1 MSKIVNDLKS
11 ADEERSNVIS
21 PSEKNAQI
29 FVKNTKGVKMRKT
42 WFTWAIV
49 TTAVVAVFF
58 AFNYQGSRDAVPLSE
73 IFPDEEVFP
82 VDVEYEFVQD
92 ETVQAE
98 ENTAKTQEKVDEA
111 VSITKEVQTIAP
123 KVSEVPAVTLS
134 KIETVNN
141 FNYTVQIASFK
152 NQKRAKEAL
161 TKIRAKVP
169 SAYVSS
175 HDLGVKGVWYRIY
188 AGQFDL
194 RSEAEVTLND
204 IKQSYDSSFIISP
217 RKSK

>member
-1 MSKIVNDLKS
+1 MSKITNALKRV
-11 ADEERSNVIS
+11 DEERSNAVS
-21 PSEKNAQI
+21 PSEKSAQI
-29 FVKNTKGVKMRKT
+29 FVKNTKGVRMRKT

-58 AFNYQGSRDAVPLSE
+58 AFNYQGSRDAVPLSQ

-82 VDVEYEFVQD
+82 VDIEYEFVQD
-92 ETVQAE
+92 ETVQTQ
-98 ENTAKTQEKVDEA
+98 ENTVKTQAKVEETASISQKEKII
-111 VSITKEVQTIAP
+111 SL
-123 KVSEVPAVTLS
+123 KVSEAPAVTLS
-134 KIETVNN
+134 NN
-141 FNYTVQIASFK
+141 ESVDSFNYTVQIASFK

-161 TKIRAKVP
+161 AKIRNKIPA
-169 SAYVSS
+169 AYISS

-188 AGQFDL
+188 AGQFKL

-204 IKQSYDSSFIISP
+204 IKQNYDSSFIISP

>member
-1 MSKIVNDLKS
+1 MFMSKMANALRRAS
-11 ADEERSNVIS
+11 EERTNAIS
-21 PSEKNAQI
+21 PSEESAQI
-29 FVKNTKGVKMRKT
+29 FVKNTKGVRMRKT

-49 TTAVVAVFF
+49 TTVVVAVFF
-58 AFNYQGSRDAVPLSE
+58 AFNYQGSRDAMPLSE

-92 ETVQAE
+92 ETAQ
-98 ENTAKTQEKVDEA
+98 TQEKVEEKA
-111 VSITKEVQTIAP
+111 SIAREVQIIPSKEEGASA
-123 KVSEVPAVTLS
+123 VAFNNSETADS
-134 KIETVNN
+134 

-152 NQKRAKEAL
+152 DQERAKEAL
-161 TKIRAKVP
+161 AKIRAKVP
-169 SAYVSS
+169 SAYVSL
-175 HDLGVKGVWYRIY
+175 HDLGVKGVWYRVY
-188 AGQFDL
+188 AGQFEL